1 MKKYPKPNKKN
12 SESKK
17 NQVTQMFN
25 SISQTYDTSNRLIT
39 FGLDLIWRKKVISI
53 VKKQKHET
61 ILDIATGTGE
71 LVIALAK
78 LKTKKIVGLDISEK
92 MLNIGKQKV
101 ISKKL
106 ENRVEMRLGDSEN
119 LDYEDSCFDVV
130 TVAFGVRNFENLEKG
145 LQEIK
150 RVLKPS
156 GILLVLETAIPTN
169 IFFKILYNIYARKII
184 PLVGGWLSK
193 NNYAYQYL
201 HVSTTAFPNG
211 KAFNNILRK
220 NGFIDIDDFPQT
232 FGVSS
237 IYFAKKP

>member
-78 LKTKKIVGLDISEK
+78 LKTKKIVGLDISQK

-169 IFFKILYNIYARKII
+169 TFFKVLYNIYARKII
-184 PLVGGWLSK
+184 PFVGRWLSK
-193 NNYAYQYL
+193 NNYAYRYL
-201 HVSTTAFPNG
+201 YDSTIAFPNG
-211 KAFNNILRK
+211 KTFNNILRK
-220 NGFIDIDDFPQT
+220 NGFIDVEDFPQT

>member
-1 MKKYPKPNKKN
+1 MKKSVKPNQKN
-12 SESKK
+12 PESKK
-17 NQVTQMFN
+17 NQVTRMFN

-39 FGLDLIWRKKVISI
+39 FGLDLIWRKKIISI

-106 ENRVEMRLGDSEN
+106 GNRIEMHLGDTEN
-119 LDYEDSCFDVV
+119 LDYKDSCFDVV